1 MTGLGKDPVTGRCD
15 RKVGRCDRENMTPR
29 ALLSRTKNN
38 KISIFS
44 LDYRVMPNIG
54 DSARVIGVKG
64 IGGKEETL

>member
-1 MTGLGKDPVTGRCD
+1 MIIFERFQKFAYKKTR
-15 RKVGRCDRENMTPR
+15 
-29 ALLSRTKNN
+29 

-54 DSARVIGVKG
+54 DSARVIEVKG